1 MTAWIVCIQFSITY
15 RDNPVEQRSIGFF
28 LNPYIIT
35 IQKVMLLSQFRQH
48 VAQGLLKYLQDPS
61 EHAGVHRL
69 DDQDKG
75 LTSWR

>member
-1 MTAWIVCIQFSITY
+1 MIAWIVSIQFSITY
-15 RDNPVEQRSIGFF
+15 RDNPVEQRYSGYF

-35 IQKVMLLSQFRQH
+35 IQQVMVLSQFRRQ
-48 VAQGLLKYLQDPS
+48 VAQGLLKYLQETS
-61 EHAGVHRL
+61 KHAGMQRL